1 MSIALYGYGITPT
14 GGGIHPVGTVFV
26 DGFEVFLDAGVQVEL
41 ANERI
46 EGIFNPDAGRFLV
59 ELAPPITCELAPDI
73 EVELQ
78 GGIDCG

>member
-1 MSIALYGYGITPT
+1 MSIALYGYGLKPV
-14 GGGIHPVGTVFV
+14 GGSIHPVGTVFV
-26 DGFEVFLDAGVQVEL
+26 DGFEVVLSPGFEVALD
-41 ANERI
+41 NERI

-59 ELAPPITCELAPDI
+59 ELAPSITCELAPEI